1 MEREEAP
8 KSFEDDSSMINKKTV
23 ILGIIPFVVI
33 GLMVLF
39 LMTSSNLLLQN
50 SIKPLPQ
57 ISIEKVEFGNSQII
71 AFIRNIGPSQVTI
84 AQADVNDRI
93 HPAAI
98 DPGKTLARFGGA
110 RVIIPFNWNPGEPYV
125 IGITIDDGARF
136 SRSVKAAAPAPYPT
150 TEQALTFALI
160 GTYVGIIPVMVG
172 LLWYP
177 FIRRLS
183 QNLYNFFLSITA
195 GLLVFLGIDALL
207 EGNKIALDSIAPVFN
222 AQILIIIVT
231 ILSLLS
237 LLYASQ
243 YLVQRASK
251 SSSSTVNNNK
261 KYREQLEFQIE
272 KKTEDNLPSMTI
284 SSSVAANQQR
294 LILKPLAISLMIAIG
309 IGLHNFGEGLA
320 IGASTLLGEIAL
332 SSFLIVGF
340 MIHNTTEGL
349 AIVAPIAK
357 SKRTAVGKLLFMGFV
372 AGAPTILGT
381 WIGGF
386 LYSPI
391 LTVIFL
397 SVGAGAI
404 FQVIYQL
411 GSWMYRSNMNRSIS
425 SNIWIIA
432 GVAIGMLIMYIT
444 GFLI

>member
-1 MEREEAP
+1 
-8 KSFEDDSSMINKKTV
+8 
-23 ILGIIPFVVI
+23 
-33 GLMVLF
+33 
-39 LMTSSNLLLQN
+39 
-50 SIKPLPQ
+50 
-57 ISIEKVEFGNSQII
+57 
-71 AFIRNIGPSQVTI
+71 
-84 AQADVNDRI
+84 
-93 HPAAI
+93 
-98 DPGKTLARFGGA
+98 
-110 RVIIPFNWNPGEPYV
+110 
-125 IGITIDDGARF
+125 
-136 SRSVKAAAPAPYPT
+136 
-150 TEQALTFALI
+150 
-160 GTYVGIIPVMVG
+160 MVG

-251 SSSSTVNNNK
+251 SSSSTVNNKK

-272 KKTEDNLPSMTI
+272 KTEDNLPSMAI

-411 GSWMYRSNMNRSIS
+411 GSWMYRSNMKRSIS